1 MLFRSKSL
9 NVPVSRLEAE
19 SGFTIGRATEIS
31 RDEVKFAK
39 FIDRLR
45 TRFNHV
51 FLKALEKQ
59 LVLKGIITQ
68 DDWKQFAP
76 SIKFEYAKD
85 NYFSELKEI
94 EIMNDKINAFQ
105 ALLQTGAIGRYYSNR
120 WVRQHIFRQDQEL
133 MDEMDKEIQ
142 EELNNPI
149 YNPPNPEN
157 PDNLPQ
163 QN

>member
-1 MLFRSKSL
+1 M
-9 NVPVSRLEAE
+9 SRLEAE
-19 SGFTIGRATEIS
+19 TGFTIGRATEIS

-39 FIDRLR
+39 FIARLR

-68 DDWKQFAP
+68 EDWKNFSP

-94 EIMNDKINAFQ
+94 EIMNDKITAFQ
-105 ALLQTGAIGRYYSNR
+105 ALLQTGAIGKYYSNR
-120 WVRQHIFRQDQEL
+120 WVRQHIFRQDDEL
-133 MDEMDKEIQ
+133 MEEMDAEIQ
-142 EELNNPI
+142 GELSNPI
-149 YNPPNPEN
+149 FNPPQPQQ
-157 PDNLPQ
+157 PDNQTQ